1 MTISAWTGVLSLR
14 HTRSHDRT
22 KFRKQQTQFKGD
34 EVMRINKLYIVL
46 GLVIAFGVFFE
57 FAAHADE
64 MNESTKI
71 TFSAPVQIPGQVL
84 PAGTYL
90 FEQADPNAD
99 LNVIQIF
106 NADRTVLYA
115 TLETISTERAEPT
128 GDTAITLAEPETG
141 NPVLVKWFYPG
152 RDTGHEFVY
161 PNQEEQQIAQSKQ
174 ETFVGNQLAP
184 SAEAA
189 GE

>member
-1 MTISAWTGVLSLR
+1 
-14 HTRSHDRT
+14 
-22 KFRKQQTQFKGD
+22 
-34 EVMRINKLYIVL
+34 MRINKLCIAL
-46 GLVIAFGVFFE
+46 GLVIAFGLFFE
-57 FAAHADE
+57 LAAHADE
-64 MNESTKI
+64 INESTRI

-90 FEQADPNAD
+90 FERADPNAN
-99 LNVIQIF
+99 LNLIQIF

-115 TLETISTERAEPT
+115 TLQTILTDRAEPT

-152 RDTGHEFVY
+152 RDTGHEFIY
-161 PNQEEQQIAQSKQ
+161 SKQEEQQIAQSKH
-174 ETFVGNQLAP
+174 ETFVGNQLMP